1 MASTK
6 TASLQPFPLAP
17 GVVPTTLNQ
26 AFGTSVA
33 EVMFNPTDN
42 THISVVG
49 NGIVKM
55 LRYQE
60 GAFKPMAVQKFELRV
75 SKLSFLS

>member
-6 TASLQPFPLAP
+6 TASMIPFPLAP
-17 GVVPTTLNQ
+17 GVVPTASNQ
-26 AFGTSVA
+26 AFGTAVY

-60 GAFKPMAVQKFELRV
+60 GTFKPMAVQKFEQRV
-75 SKLSFLS
+75 F